1 MRSVELTMR
10 NSAVPAAGKPAAAF
24 FARPA
29 FASLSAT
36 VLALALLAAC
46 GDDPL
51 AVRWVESPDTVRL
64 YALSRTE
71 PNLYSGFD
79 FHPRMPVQIESH
91 STGGNFDLAVDTAG
105 GEFVWLPPG
114 ALGITSAAGIAT
126 LEGETFESAVR
137 APGDTAQYATNVP
150 VPVRT
155 RTTYVI
161 RTRGHTGLFGVSCNY
176 YGKMEPLAIDFASGW
191 VLFQFDVSPAC
202 NNRDLI
208 PPD

>member
-1 MRSVELTMR
+1 MKNRSVF
-10 NSAVPAAGKPAAAF
+10 AAREPVAASF
-24 FARPA
+24 SRPV
-29 FASLSAT
+29 FASLAVT
-36 VLALALLAAC
+36 ALVLVFLAAC
-46 GDDPL
+46 DDDPL

-79 FHPRMPVQIESH
+79 FHPRMPVQIESL
-91 STGGNFDLAVDTAG
+91 STGGNFDLAIDTAG

-114 ALGITSAAGIAT
+114 ALGISSRAGIAT
-126 LEGETFESAVR
+126 LEGETFESVIR
-137 APGDTAQYATNVP
+137 APGDTAQYATRVP

-161 RTRGHTGLFGVSCNY
+161 RTRGHSGLFGINCNY
-176 YGKMEPLAIDFASGW
+176 YGKIEPLAIDFASGW

-208 PPD
+208 PPG

>member
-1 MRSVELTMR
+1 MKNRAV
-10 NSAVPAAGKPAAAF
+10 SAVRKPLASPSP
-24 FARPA
+24 RPG
-29 FASLSAT
+29 FASLAVT
-36 VLALALLAAC
+36 ALGLAFLAAC
-46 GDDPL
+46 DDDPL

-79 FHPRMPVQIESH
+79 FHPRIPVQIENL
-91 STGGNFDLAVDTAG
+91 STGANFDLAVDTAG

-114 ALGITSAAGIAT
+114 ALGVSSVAGIAT

-137 APGDTAQYATNVP
+137 APADTAQYATRIP

-155 RTTYVI
+155 GTTYVV
-161 RTRGHTGLFGVSCNY
+161 RTRRHAGLFGINCNY
-176 YGKMEPLAIDFASGW
+176 YGKIEPLAFDVESGW

>member
-1 MRSVELTMR
+1 MRKP
-10 NSAVPAAGKPAAAF
+10 AVPAAPQPGAASF
-24 FARPA
+24 PRPVLSA
-29 FASLSAT
+29 FAAT
-36 VLALALLAAC
+36 ALALLITAAC
-46 GDDPL
+46 DDDPL

-64 YALSRTE
+64 FALSHDA
-71 PNLYSGFD
+71 PNLFSGFD
-79 FHPRMPVQIESH
+79 FKPRAPVLIESL
-91 STGGNFDLAVDTAG
+91 STGGNFDMAVDTAG

-137 APGDTAQYATNVP
+137 APADTARYSTSAP
-150 VPVRT
+150 VPIRLRT
-155 RTTYVI
+155 IYVI
-161 RTRGHTGLFGVSCNY
+161 RTRAHTGLFGINCNH
-176 YGKMEPLAIDFASGW
+176 YGKFEPLAIDVASGW